1 MGWIIAGSIF
11 VFILLLTLGR
21 VKIIFDYKEDLILK
35 VKYMFFPLVTIPATK
50 PKKEKPPK
58 KKKSKKKSEETAE
71 EASDEESKDSE
82 KTEEKKPKKKISLAD
97 ILEVAKLALDSL
109 GKPLKRIL
117 KRTVFAHLALR
128 ISCGGEDA
136 AKTAIKFGL
145 VNLAVGNALGWLDTF
160 FTLKT
165 PDDINVTAD
174 FQSEETKIDCYCEI
188 SLSLAAALAFVF
200 TFIGRAIKYYF
211 THNRTRAAIRNLV

>member
-71 EASDEESKDSE
+71 KASDEESKDSE

>member
-58 KKKSKKKSEETAE
+58 KKKSKKKSEETTEEAE
-71 EASDEESKDSE
+71 EEPKDGE
-82 KTEEKKPKKKISLAD
+82 KTEEKKPKKKISLTD
-97 ILEVAKLALDSL
+97 ILEVAKLVLDSL

-128 ISCGGEDA
+128 VSCGGEDA

-188 SLSLAAALAFVF
+188 SLSLAAALAFLF

>member
-35 VKYMFFPLVTIPATK
+35 VKYMFLPLVTIPATK
-50 PKKEKPPK
+50 PKNQKSPK
-58 KKKSKKKSEETAE
+58 KEKKSKKKSEGEAE
-71 EASDEESKDSE
+71 EEKPEDEKPD
-82 KTEEKKPKKKISLAD
+82 EEKKPKKKIAITD

-117 KRTVFAHLALR
+117 KRTVFAHLAVR
-128 ISCGGEDA
+128 ISVGGEDA

-145 VNLAVGNALGWLDTF
+145 VNMAVGNALGWLDTF
-160 FTLKT
+160 FTLKK
-165 PDDINVTAD
+165 PDDINITAD

-188 SLSLAAALAFVF
+188 SLVAAAALAFVF

>member
-21 VKIIFDYKEDLILK
+21 VKIILDYKDDVIFK
-35 VKYMFFPLVTIPATK
+35 VKYMFLPLVTIPATK

-58 KKKSKKKSEETAE
+58 KKKSRKKAGEAAE
-71 EASDEESKDSE
+71 DKPEDE

-97 ILEVAKLALDSL
+97 IFEILKLVLDSL

-117 KRTVFAHLALR
+117 KRTIFAHLALR
-128 ISCGGEDA
+128 ISVGGEDA

-145 VNLAVGNALGWLDTF
+145 VNLAVGNALGWLDTV

-165 PDDINVTAD
+165 PDDINITAD

-188 SLSLAAALAFVF
+188 SLVAAAAFAFAF

>member
-58 KKKSKKKSEETAE
+58 KDKKSKKKTDAETAE
-71 EASDEESKDSE
+71 DKPEDEKP
-82 KTEEKKPKKKISLAD
+82 EEKKPKKKISLTD

-188 SLSLAAALAFVF
+188 SLVLAAALAFVF

>member
-35 VKYMFFPLVTIPATK
+35 VKYMFLPLVTIPATK
-50 PKKEKPPK
+50 PKKQKSPK
-58 KKKSKKKSEETAE
+58 KEKKSKKKSEGEAE
-71 EASDEESKDSE
+71 EEKPEDEKPD
-82 KTEEKKPKKKISLAD
+82 EEKKPKKKIAITD

-117 KRTVFAHLALR
+117 KRTVFAHLAVR
-128 ISCGGEDA
+128 ISVGGEDA

-145 VNLAVGNALGWLDTF
+145 VNMAVGNALGWLDTF
-160 FTLKT
+160 FTLKK
-165 PDDINVTAD
+165 PDDINITAD

-188 SLSLAAALAFVF
+188 SLVAAAALAFVF